1 MQIAEPAILARVHAA
16 RVTPGDEIRVRLV
29 AADVAARTVAVPTG
43 ELAVGR
49 RPCERPDYAGS
60 RR

>member
-29 AADVAARTVAVPTG
+29 AADVD
-43 ELAVGR
+43 GR
-49 RPCERPDYAGS
+49 GPSSSNES
-60 RR
+60 S